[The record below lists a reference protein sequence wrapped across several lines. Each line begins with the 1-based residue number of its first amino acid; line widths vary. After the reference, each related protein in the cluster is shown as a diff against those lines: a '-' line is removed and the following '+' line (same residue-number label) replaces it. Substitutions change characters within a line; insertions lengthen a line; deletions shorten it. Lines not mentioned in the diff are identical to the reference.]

1 MLLSGAGSLDEFD
14 EADGKKSKNKSKSKK
29 IAKKEVKRVSSR
41 RRFQKSITSRKR
53 PDKVKT
59 MCTKVLI
66 SNMTKFDLEAQH
78 AKRRLVQSCGSQID
92 LKF

>member
-1 MLLSGAGSLDEFD
+1 MLLSGAGSLSDEFD
-14 EADGKKSKNKSKSKK
+14 ETDGSKKSKSGKTKSKK
-29 IAKKEVKRVSSR
+29 SASKKEVKRVSSR

-78 AKRRLVQSCGSQID
+78 AKRRLVQLCG
-92 LKF
+92 FT